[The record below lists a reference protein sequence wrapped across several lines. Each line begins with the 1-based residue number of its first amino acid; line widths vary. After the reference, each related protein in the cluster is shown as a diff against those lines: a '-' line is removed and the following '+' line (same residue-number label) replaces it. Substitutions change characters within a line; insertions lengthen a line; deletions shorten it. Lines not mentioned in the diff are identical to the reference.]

1 MARALSSITGPLL
14 LRGPAAGAM
23 AGSSRAASP
32 AAQDLPRRHYRCC
45 TALLICICAVAGAE
59 PRFSEQGQAAGLG
72 AAVFVPLPD
81 SLPEMASGGVVA
93 DFDGDG
99 WQDLFFVSGG
109 GAGPDRLYFN
119 NGDGTFTDRAA
130 EAGLAMRHRG
140 LGATAGDYDGDGWI
154 DLFVVSFGPADL
166 PAPEPGRLR
175 LYRNNGDGTF
185 AEVAAQAGVAALPGE
200 EAAGMGAAF
209 GDYDLDGDLDLAVTA
224 WGTPWRDDL
233 LIYNPNP
240 LFRNNGDGTFTEVSR
255 QAGVFSLRTL
265 GFAPL
270 FADMDGDRYPELLI
284 AADLGTSKYYRNNG
298 DGTFTERTAASGTG
312 RDANGMG
319 STVGDFDGDGLL
331 DWYVTSVYGELRE
344 TVAGTGNMLYLNR
357 GGHIF
362 TESAQS
368 AGVGDGGWGWGAV
381 AVDLDHDGR
390 LDIVTTNGWEQAN
403 GAGVPE
409 WEEERT
415 YLFRNH
421 GDLIFSEVSAPW
433 GLHHT
438 GQGRGLVH
446 FDYDNDGDQDL
457 AIFTKDERLSL
468 FRNDLAP
475 EGRHWLRILL
485 DTNARPDLAPHGIG
499 ARVVVRTSGPEAPGE
514 QSRYLSSGGS
524 YLTSSELSA
533 HFGLG
538 GANRVAELR
547 VEWPDGSLTV
557 LRDLP
562 ADQTITIRP

>member
-1 MARALSSITGPLL
+1 MR
-14 LRGPAAGAM
+14 
-23 AGSSRAASP
+23 
-32 AAQDLPRRHYRCC
+32 
-45 TALLICICAVAGAE
+45 
-59 PRFSEQGQAAGLG
+59 AGLG

-81 SLPEMASGGVVA
+81 SFPGMASGGAVA
-93 DFDGDG
+93 DFDRDG

-109 GAGPDRLYFN
+109 GAGPDRLYIN

-130 EAGLAMRHRG
+130 EAGLDVRHRG
-140 LGATAGDYDGDGWI
+140 LGAAAGDYDGDGWI
-154 DLFVVSFGPADL
+154 DLYVVSYGPADL
-166 PAPEPGRLR
+166 PAAAPGRLR

-185 AEVAAQAGVAALPGE
+185 AEVAAQAGVATLPGE
-200 EAAGMGAAF
+200 AATGMGAAF

-224 WGTPWRDDL
+224 WGTPWRDEL

-240 LFRNNGDGTFTEVSR
+240 LFRNNGDGTFTEVTR
-255 QAGVFSLRTL
+255 EAGVFSLRTL

-284 AADLGTSKYYRNNG
+284 AADLGTSKYYRNDG
-298 DGTFTERTAASGTG
+298 DGTFTEVTAASGTG

-357 GGHIF
+357 GGHRF
-362 TESAQS
+362 SESAAL
-368 AGVGDGGWGWGAV
+368 AGVQDGGWGWGTV

-390 LDIVTTNGWEQAN
+390 LDIVTTNGWEIAN
-403 GAGVPE
+403 GAGFPE
-409 WEEERT
+409 WEYERT
-415 YLFRNH
+415 YLFHNN
-421 GDLIFSEVSAPW
+421 GDLTFSEVAAAW

-457 AIFTKDERLSL
+457 VVFTKDQRINL
-468 FRNDLAP
+468 FRNDLAAP
-475 EGRHWLRILL
+475 DRHWLRVLL
-485 DTNARPDLAPHGIG
+485 DTRARPDLAPHGIG
-499 ARVVVRTSGPEAPGE
+499 ARVVVRTAAPAAGE
-514 QSRYLSSGGS
+514 QTRYLYTGGS

-538 GANRVAELR
+538 AADRVAELR
-547 VEWPDGSLTV
+547 VEWPDGSVTQIH
-557 LRDLP
+557 DLP
-562 ADQTITIRP
+562 ADRTITIAPDHAP